1 MLQFGPLRV
10 CRTILVNSGGL
21 KKESHKYSRVSLHEA
36 PTKNKLC
43 VYQKNKELRRCYL
56 FMRRKQPV
64 FDNQMKQ
71 TMNSKKGR
79 TSHVRVKRL
88 TSIEIQL
95 FKGPKSKSLNF

>member
-1 MLQFGPLRV
+1 
-10 CRTILVNSGGL
+10 
-21 KKESHKYSRVSLHEA
+21 
-36 PTKNKLC
+36 
-43 VYQKNKELRRCYL
+43 
-56 FMRRKQPV
+56 MRRKQPV